1 MGSPSRP
8 DPLISPPGRADTRK
22 RTSPKGIS
30 VLELNAAPNL
40 GDRHPW
46 RAALVIGLLTVA
58 AGMTYSLWLAPWVRH
73 YPGWWMPDDSW
84 VNLAAAHR
92 VAAGGF
98 ASIYQATPLLVV
110 TPLYPIILV
119 PLAILGSRGHLA
131 EGIALNRPA
140 MWLLYGPVV
149 AATGIFVLHASRSL
163 LRAAGA
169 RFRLGR
175 AQWALVP
182 LALFPLGVIFGHGE
196 DVLTLALV
204 MWAVAAHLR
213 RRPIA
218 AAILFGAAIAS
229 KQWALLG
236 MPLLLTTS
244 PRERRWQVLSVALG
258 IPFAFVVL
266 PLITDWPHAGKSLLG
281 ARVFLR
287 LGHRAVWLRASGA
300 TLVATPFR
308 LGAFAAAGL
317 VASRLRGD
325 QPAARLIAGY
335 ALIFTSRILFEPVVF
350 SYYLGPGL
358 AFLVLHE
365 RMAERTVRRTTVV
378 GTALLIY
385 CSLYPGPVVWWLGA
399 WATVSILVASAA
411 ADVFGLARF
420 AGIPGGGVVVP
431 FRARASWPRSIA
443 GSRWSPRTG
452 ASPARRGTTVPARVR
467 S

>member
-1 MGSPSRP
+1 M
-8 DPLISPPGRADTRK
+8 
-22 RTSPKGIS
+22 RTSPKGIAM
-30 VLELNAAPNL
+30 LELNAAPNL

-46 RAALVIGLLTVA
+46 RAALAIGLLTVA
-58 AGMTYSLWLAPWVRH
+58 AAMTYSLWLAPWVRA
-73 YPGWWMPDDSW
+73 YPGWWIPDDSW

-98 ASIYQATPLLVV
+98 ASTYQATPLLVV
-110 TPLYPIILV
+110 TPLYPILLV
-119 PLAILGSRGHLA
+119 PLAIVGSHWHLA
-131 EGIALNRPA
+131 EGSTLHHPA

-149 AATGIFVLHASRSL
+149 AATGILVLQASRTL

-175 AQWALVP
+175 TQWALVP

-196 DVLTLALV
+196 DVLTLAVV

-213 RRPIA
+213 RRPVA

-236 MPLLLTTS
+236 VPLLLTTS
-244 PRERRWQVLSVALG
+244 PRERRWQVLSLALG
-258 IPFAFVVL
+258 IPFAFVLL
-266 PLITDWPHAGKSLLG
+266 PLIADWSHAGKALFG
-281 ARVFLR
+281 ARVFLGV
-287 LGHRAVWLRASGA
+287 GHRAVWLKASGA
-300 TLVATPFR
+300 TIVGTPFR
-308 LGAFAAAGL
+308 LGAFVAAGL
-317 VASRLRGD
+317 VAWRLRGD
-325 QPAARLIAGY
+325 QPASRLIAGY
-335 ALIFTSRILFEPVVF
+335 AVIFTSRILFEPVVF

-365 RMAERTVRRTTVV
+365 CLVERTVRRTMVV
-378 GTALLIY
+378 GTALLLY
-385 CSLYPGPVVWWLGA
+385 CSLYSGPVVWWLGA
-399 WATVSILVASAA
+399 WAMVSILVSAAA

-420 AGIPGGGVVVP
+420 GDVPGGGVVIP
-431 FRARASWPRSIA
+431 FRGRASWPRSIA
-443 GSRWSPRTG
+443 GSRSSPRTG